1 MNEFLKDL
9 EVVNREENFEDII
22 LKWKDLMSKNI
33 NKLIGVS
40 KLNNIHLDDTKKWIR
55 NITDDLLDEY
65 HYIEKYHLLPEEKE

>member
-40 KLNNIHLDDTKKWIR
+40 KLKIFI
-55 NITDDLLDEY
+55 
-65 HYIEKYHLLPEEKE
+65 